1 MMSEQEGLLTRWSR
15 RKSQTREDNDRE
27 DELLEGKQYFPA
39 DEATQNARLE
49 ESVAETATVLT
60 DADMPDIE
68 SLHEDSDFSLFM
80 SPGVSDKLRN
90 LALRKMF
97 SAPVFN
103 LRDGLDEYDE
113 DYTSFEPLGDVI
125 TSDMKHQLELE
136 AQKQLEQVEQELL
149 SEQEQQANADPAH
162 STSEPGENGEILHD
176 SSERVSA
183 AESEQQ
189 HAQQTETVSTATAS
203 SLKQTGNHQDHD

>member
-15 RKSQTREDNDRE
+15 RKSQTREDNARE
-27 DELLEGKQYFPA
+27 DELLEGKPNTSI
-39 DEATQNARLE
+39 DETNQKPKLQ
-49 ESVAETATVLT
+49 ESVAETSEVLT

-136 AQKQLEQVEQELL
+136 AQKQLEQAEQKLL
-149 SEQEQQANADPAH
+149 QEEEQQENTDPVQ
-162 STSEPGENGEILHD
+162 SVTETVEDGEISQNSSEP
-176 SSERVSA
+176 VST
-183 AESEQQ
+183 AESEQRYE
-189 HAQQTETVSTATAS
+189 QQAEAVSTATTS
-203 SLKQTGNHQDHD
+203 SVKQTGTHQDHD

>member
-15 RKSQTREDNDRE
+15 RKSQTREDNARE
-27 DELLEGKQYFPA
+27 DELLEGKPNNPI
-39 DEATQNARLE
+39 DETNQKAKLQ
-49 ESVAETATVLT
+49 ESVAETSEVLT

-136 AQKQLEQVEQELL
+136 AQKQLEQAEQKLL
-149 SEQEQQANADPAH
+149 QEEEQQANTDPAQ
-162 STSEPGENGEILHD
+162 SVTETVEDGETSPD
-176 SSERVSA
+176 SSEPVSTT
-183 AESEQQ
+183 ESEQRFE
-189 HAQQTETVSTATAS
+189 QQAEAVSTATTS
-203 SLKQTGNHQDHD
+203 SVKQTGTPRS

>member
-15 RKSQTREDNDRE
+15 RKSQTREDNARE
-27 DELLEGKQYFPA
+27 DELLEGKPNIPI
-39 DEATQNARLE
+39 DETNQKAKLQ
-49 ESVAETATVLT
+49 ESVAETSEVLT

-136 AQKQLEQVEQELL
+136 AQKQLEQAEQKILHE
-149 SEQEQQANADPAH
+149 EEQQANTDPAQ
-162 STSEPGENGEILHD
+162 SVTETVEDGEISLD
-176 SSERVSA
+176 SSEPVSKT
-183 AESEQQ
+183 ESEQRYE
-189 HAQQTETVSTATAS
+189 QQAEAVSTATTS
-203 SLKQTGNHQDHD
+203 SVKQTGTHQDHD